1 MASKMCPHKY
11 TEWCHLNNLKNLI
24 YTALLKKGQLCLYWI
39 TTDLTLS
46 LVGHQIYIVGRGFS
60 TSQFYED
67 SRYIVYPSCF
77 LILTPLPTH
86 THTHTHTHTP
96 IPPALFVALFHTH
109 KQIHTARTGASRLA
123 HPYNILTP
131 PVLCSQQLSVLHWMN
146 NSIII
151 INNSKIYFTE
161 FHNGFAFWKFLLIC
175 WLNSVRLSSSNET
188 QRILIDMVTVNTTR
202 PPPPTLFYGKI
213 LKTQP
218 YPFFKVEV
226 PTMI

>member
-1 MASKMCPHKY
+1 MFI
-11 TEWCHLNNLKNLI
+11 LNNNGPNIESRWTPNIHSWKRVLNLPI
-24 YTALLKKGQLCLYWI
+24 LWGLALYCLP
-39 TTDLTLS
+39 LL
-46 LVGHQIYIVGRGFS
+46 FS
-60 TSQFYED
+60 NFDPPPY
-67 SRYIVYPSCF
+67 
-77 LILTPLPTH
+77 

-96 IPPALFVALFHTH
+96 THTH
-109 KQIHTARTGASRLA
+109 TNTQTHTQTHKHTARTGANRLT

-202 PPPPTLFYGKI
+202 PPPPPHLVLWENFENPALSLF
-213 LKTQP
+213 
-218 YPFFKVEV
+218 
-226 PTMI
+226 